1 MLLFFFMKI
10 FNFFSLLFSL
20 LLSSE
25 VFSQNVLVEMQA
37 TPAITRYD
45 AAGNLYVVGRSERN
59 GSIGAT
65 NLPSYGA
72 TDVFLAKFG
81 FGSTLLWVKV
91 LGGTGDDDASYL
103 GFTPNG
109 NIDIAFNSSKILDL
123 DPGTGTVNTPQ
134 DSTSNV
140 VTFDPN
146 GNYVSSKTFGYN
158 GWVTAIQYSGT
169 TVNYIGNFS
178 GRFDADYST
187 GISLLTQPTT
197 ASDPGFFAH
206 YENNTL
212 VYASI
217 FDGKITGFNTDYAG
231 DLLLTLQVRKPFDA
245 DFRLGTTNT
254 ITPPTT
260 NYHPCL
266 MRVKTDGSLVWA
278 KVLGTQLTSD
288 DYMTL
293 MLSSKPN
300 NGNNIVI
307 GSTYRYGGDI
317 DPSPTNTVNISSTY
331 SFGSFVAV
339 FNSNGDLVGS
349 KNFNKG
355 VNVMGGIIPG
365 NQGESLIHGFFVDT
379 MVLSPSVQL
388 THRGKTGS
396 FGGFA
401 SVLSSNFTPSPTS
414 QFYYGNGA
422 DSRMFVGDRYDQIGF
437 SRYALPGVAA
447 DTCDFDLTSS
457 SRGQVINKGFI
468 IEPVILTSN
477 ENVSND
483 NYSFVYPNPANDW
496 LNLNF
501 EPVGAATIVNILGQK
516 QAATL
521 VDGKIQISTL
531 EKGIYWLTVD
541 GSSFKFIKE

>member
-1 MLLFFFMKI
+1 MKV

-25 VFSQNVLVEMQA
+25 AFSQNVLAEMQA
-37 TPAITRYD
+37 TPLITRYD
-45 AAGNLYVVGRSERN
+45 AAGNLYVLGRSEPN
-59 GSIGAT
+59 GSIGT
-65 NLPSYGA
+65 TSLPSYGA
-72 TDVFLAKFG
+72 NDVFIAKFG

-91 LGGTGDDDASYL
+91 LGSTGYDEGSYL
-103 GFTPNG
+103 GFTPSG
-109 NIDIAFNSSKILDL
+109 NIDIAFSSPRILDL
-123 DPGTGTVNTPQ
+123 DPGTGTVNTTQ

-146 GNYVSSKTFGYN
+146 GNYLSSKTFGSYS

-187 GISLLTQPTT
+187 GTSWLTQPTT
-197 ASDPGFFAH
+197 AFEPAFFAH
-206 YENNTL
+206 YENNAL

-217 FDGKITGFNTDYAG
+217 FEGKITGFNTDYAG
-231 DLLLTLQVRKPFDA
+231 DLLLNLQIKKPFDA
-245 DFRLGTTNT
+245 DFRLGTTTT

-266 MRVKTDGSLVWA
+266 MRVKADGSLVWA
-278 KVLGTQLTSD
+278 KILGTQLTGD
-288 DYMTL
+288 ETITFVAL
-293 MLSSKPN
+293 NSKPN

-307 GSTYRYGGDI
+307 GSAYRYGGDI

-331 SFGSFVAV
+331 SGGSFIAV

-355 VNVMGGIIPG
+355 TNIMKGLIAG
-365 NQGESLIHGFFVDT
+365 NQGESLIYGFFGDT

-388 THRGKTGS
+388 THRGKLGS

-401 SVLSSNFTPSPTS
+401 SVLSSNFTPSATS

-422 DSRMFVGDRYDQIGF
+422 NSRTFIGDRYEGLDVV
-437 SRYALPGVAA
+437 RYAIPGVAA
-447 DTCDFDLTSS
+447 DTCDFNLTS

-468 IEPVILTSN
+468 IEQPILTSN
-477 ENVSND
+477 ENVSSD
-483 NYSFVYPNPANDW
+483 SYSFVYPNPANDW

-501 EPVGAATIVNILGQK
+501 EPVGAITIVNILGQK
-516 QAATL
+516 QEAKL
-521 VDGKIQISTL
+521 VDGKIQISAL

-541 GSSFKFIKE
+541 GSAFKFIKE

>member
-1 MLLFFFMKI
+1 MKI

>member
-1 MLLFFFMKI
+1 MKI

-123 DPGTGTVNTPQ
+123 DPGTGTVNTTQ

-158 GWVTAIQYSGT
+158 GWVAAIQYSGT

-483 NYSFVYPNPANDW
+483 NYTFVYPNPANDW

-516 QAATL
+516 QEATV

-541 GSSFKFIKE
+541 GGAFKFIKE

>member
-1 MLLFFFMKI
+1 MKV

-25 VFSQNVLVEMQA
+25 AFSQNVVAEMQA
-37 TPAITRYD
+37 TPLITRYD
-45 AAGNLYVVGRSERN
+45 VAGNLYVLGQSEPN
-59 GSIGAT
+59 GSIGT
-65 NLPSYGA
+65 TSLPSYGA
-72 TDVFLAKFG
+72 TDVFIAKFG

-91 LGGTGDDDASYL
+91 LGGAGYDEASYL

-109 NIDIAFNSSKILDL
+109 NIDITFSSSRILDL
-123 DPGTGTVNTPQ
+123 DPGTGTVNTTQ

-146 GNYVSSKTFGYN
+146 GNYVSSKTFGGQ

-178 GRFDADYST
+178 RRFDADYST
-187 GISLLTQPTT
+187 GTSWLTQPTT
-197 ASDPGFFAH
+197 ASNPGFFAH
-206 YENNTL
+206 YENNAL

-231 DLLLTLQVRKPFDA
+231 DLLLNLQVRKPFDA
-245 DFRLGTTNT
+245 DFRLGTANT

-278 KVLGTQLTSD
+278 KILGTQLTSD
-288 DYMTL
+288 DYMTFVL
-293 MLSSKPN
+293 NSKPS

-355 VNVMGGIIPG
+355 VNVMRGLIPSTQGGT
-365 NQGESLIHGFFVDT
+365 LIHGFFVDT

-388 THRGKTGS
+388 RHRGKPGS

-401 SVLSSNFTPSPTS
+401 SVLSSDFTPSPTS
-414 QFYYGNGA
+414 QFYYGNGE
-422 DSRMFVGDRYDQIGF
+422 DSRMFVGDRYDGLDIT
-437 SRYALPGVAA
+437 RYALPGVAA

-457 SRGQVINKGFI
+457 RGQVINKGFI
-468 IEPVILTSN
+468 IELPILMSN

-516 QAATL
+516 QAATV

-541 GSSFKFIKE
+541 GSAFKFIKE